1 MSLDHHLDDATL
13 LQYACGN
20 LDEAF
25 TVVVAT
31 HVAMCDTCRHAVRQA
46 EELGGG
52 VLEDAG
58 TAELEV
64 GSFEHL
70 MLRIDDQPAD
80 TAPAACVAQVSGDVP
95 APLVRHLGPDLGAV
109 RWRSIAP
116 GVRKHVG
123 TEARS

>member
-13 LQYACGN
+13 LQYASGN

-58 TAELEV
+58 TAELRCASQRRCTSTPGKAS
-64 GSFEHL
+64 GS
-70 MLRIDDQPAD
+70 
-80 TAPAACVAQVSGDVP
+80 
-95 APLVRHLGPDLGAV
+95 
-109 RWRSIAP
+109 
-116 GVRKHVG
+116 
-123 TEARS
+123 